1 VKTVAIIE
9 ARMTSTRLPGKIV
22 RPILGRP
29 LLELLIERLRRARRL
44 DHIVVATT
52 SNPSDDSV
60 EELTRRVGVGCFR
73 GREEDVLDRVLQA
86 AHAAGADVI
95 VEITGDSPLIDPAI
109 VDLVLEVYQANR
121 FDYVSNALKQTF
133 PIGLDTQVFSTA
145 VLEQVAH
152 LTNDPTDHEHVALYI
167 YEHPER
173 FSLHNVESGLPDKY
187 WNLRLTLDTL
197 EDLALIRAI
206 YEELYPKNPSFGLRD
221 ILELLERRPK
231 LIDLNHHI
239 QQKQV
244 R

>member
-1 VKTVAIIE
+1 VRTVAIIE

-29 LLELLIERLRRARRL
+29 LLELLIERLSRAQRL

-52 SNPSDDSV
+52 SNPSDDGV

-73 GREEDVLDRVLQA
+73 GSEEDVLDRVLQA
-86 AHAAGADVI
+86 ARAAGADVI

-109 VDLVLEVYQANR
+109 VDLVVEVYQANR
-121 FDYVSNALKQTF
+121 CDYVSNALKQTF

-152 LTNDPTDHEHVALYI
+152 LTNDPTDHEHVSLYI

-173 FSLHNVESGLPDKY
+173 FSLHNLESGLPDKY

-221 ILELLERRPK
+221 ILELLERRPE

>member
-29 LLELLIERLRRARRL
+29 VLELLIERLRRARRL
-44 DHIVVATT
+44 NHIVVATT
-52 SNPSDDSV
+52 SNPSDDGV

-73 GREEDVLDRVLQA
+73 GSEEDVLDRVLQA

-109 VDLVLEVYQANR
+109 VDLVFEVYQANR

-145 VLEQVAH
+145 VLDQVAQ
-152 LTNDPTDHEHVALYI
+152 LTNDPTDHEHVSLYI

-221 ILELLERRPK
+221 ILELLERRPE
-231 LIDLNHHI
+231 LIDLNRRI